1 MPTRPAGFAPRPDEP
16 DRAPRVPLGPHPTP
30 PVTSFLDT
38 TPGFGL
44 DNLPYG
50 VFSRGAEAPRCA
62 TRVGDTAVDLAA
74 IEALL
79 PVPEGTFA
87 QPALNAF
94 MAAGKGTWDAVRE
107 RLQSLLA
114 ADGAAGGAPDLRGDA
129 DLRARAL
136 VPLGEAAM
144 HLPARI
150 GDYTDFYSSRQHAT
164 NVGTMFR
171 GAENALMPN
180 WLHLPVGYHGRAS
193 SVVVSGTP
201 VVRPRGQT
209 TPGEDGRPGFG
220 PSRQLD
226 IELELG
232 VFVGPG
238 NALGE
243 PVAIDDARDHVFGYV
258 LVNDWSA
265 RDIQR
270 WEYVPLGPF
279 LAKSFCT
286 TVSPWVVPAAAL
298 DPFRI
303 PGEAQSGANPEPLPY
318 LRQTEPRALDVA
330 LRVSVETEQMRAS
343 GAEPETIA
351 RSNAKYLYWSPE
363 QQLAHHT
370 VAGCNLRPGD
380 LFASGT
386 ISGETEDSYGSLLE
400 LTWRGERPLDLPGGE
415 TRTFLEDGD
424 RVVLSGTAERG
435 ETRVSFGTV
444 EATIAP
450 APGT

>member
-1 MPTRPAGFAPRPDEP
+1 M
-16 DRAPRVPLGPHPTP
+16 
-30 PVTSFLDT
+30 TSFLDAD
-38 TPGFGL
+38 PALGFGL

-50 VFSRGAEAPRCA
+50 VFSRGTDAPRCA
-62 TRVGDTAVDLAA
+62 TRVGETVVDLAA
-74 IEALL
+74 LEALL
-79 PVPEGTFA
+79 PVAPGTFA

-94 MAAGKGTWDAVRE
+94 MATGKGTWDAVRA

-114 ADGAAGGAPDLRGDA
+114 ADGDATLRDDAA
-129 DLRARAL
+129 LRAAVL
-136 VPLGEAAM
+136 FPLASVTMHVPAQ
-144 HLPARI
+144 I

-164 NVGTMFR
+164 NVGIMFR
-171 GAENALMPN
+171 GADNALMPN

-201 VVRPRGQT
+201 VVRPCGQT
-209 TPGEDGRPGFG
+209 RPDDAAPPVFG

-243 PVAIDDARDHVFGYV
+243 PVAIEDARDHIFGVV

-265 RDIQR
+265 RDIQK

-286 TVSPWVVPAAAL
+286 SISPWVVPAAAL
-298 DPFRI
+298 APFRI
-303 PGEAQSGANPEPLPY
+303 PGEPQDATAGNPEPLPY
-318 LRQTEPRALDVA
+318 LRQAEPRALDVRLDVRLDTA
-330 LRVSVETEQMRAS
+330 AMRAG
-343 GAEPETIA
+343 GAEPVTVS
-351 RSNAKYLYWSPE
+351 RSNARYLYWSAE

-380 LFASGT
+380 LLASGT
-386 ISGETEDSYGSLLE
+386 ISGETEDSFGSFLE
-400 LTWRGERPLDLPGGE
+400 IAWRGTRPVALPSGEER
-415 TRTFLEDGD
+415 RFLEDGD
-424 RVVLSGTAERG
+424 RVVIEGVAEAG
-435 ETRVSFGTV
+435 GVCVGFGTV
-444 EATIAP
+444 EGTVAP
-450 APGT
+450 ARAI